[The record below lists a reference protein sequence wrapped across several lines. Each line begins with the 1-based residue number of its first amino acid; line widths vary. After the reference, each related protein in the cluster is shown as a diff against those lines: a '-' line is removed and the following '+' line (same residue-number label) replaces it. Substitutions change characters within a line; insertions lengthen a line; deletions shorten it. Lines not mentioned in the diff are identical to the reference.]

1 MIFKRIHALTLF
13 TLTALV
19 VLTCSFIPTADDTD
33 PDNMTND
40 ELIRNVFSSI
50 DNLKTLRYSL
60 QCNERIKGRMQHTES
75 KVKLQVSPRKLYLYI
90 KGIEVLW
97 CEGTNNG
104 NALVNPGS
112 FPYINLNLD
121 PFGSLMRKDQHHTIY
136 EMGYQYLED
145 ILKDGLRRVGDKI
158 DKSFI
163 LLGEEKYNGRTCY
176 KLSISFTDFA
186 WNPYTVKKGETLITI
201 ARKLRVSEYMVLEN
215 NPKLGW
221 YNDVKE
227 GEVIKVPNAY
237 AKLTLLLIDK
247 EYMLPVN
254 NKVFDDK
261 GLFETY
267 EYSDMQ
273 VNKPID
279 QKEFTKN
286 YEGYNF

>member
-1 MIFKRIHALTLF
+1 MKFKITHPLIFLLIAALATF
-13 TLTALV
+13 TY
-19 VLTCSFIPTADDTD
+19 SFVEIKKTKDTVE
-33 PDNMTND
+33 MTND
-40 ELIRNVFSSI
+40 ELLRNIFSAI

-60 QCNERIKGRMQHTES
+60 QCNERIKGRMQHTQS

-97 CEGTNNG
+97 AEGTNNG

-112 FPYINLNLD
+112 FPFINLNLD
-121 PFGSLMRKDQHHTIY
+121 PNGSLMRKDQHHTIN
-136 EMGYQYLED
+136 EMGFHYLEG
-145 ILKDGLRRVGDKI
+145 IIKDGLRKAGDKI
-158 DKSFI
+158 DKNFI
-163 LLGEEKYNGRTCY
+163 LLGEEKYNGRACY
-176 KLSISFTDFA
+176 KLSISFPDFT

-201 ARKLRVSEYMVLEN
+201 ARKLYISEYMILEN
-215 NPKLGW
+215 NPKLGS
-221 YNDVKE
+221 YNDVRE
-227 GEVIKVPNAY
+227 GDVIRIPSSY

-247 EYMLPVN
+247 EFFLPVN

-267 EYSDMQ
+267 EYYDLQ

-279 QKEFTKN
+279 QKEFTKS

>member
-1 MIFKRIHALTLF
+1 MRFTRIHMLTLF
-13 TLTALV
+13 TISALA
-19 VLTCSFIPTADDTD
+19 VLTCSFVSTDTD
-33 PDNMTND
+33 PDNLTND

-50 DNLKTLRYSL
+50 DNLKTIRYSL

-75 KVKLQVSPRKLYLYI
+75 KVKLQVAPRKLYLYI

-145 ILKDGLRRVGDKI
+145 IIKDGMRRVGDKF

-163 LLGEEKYNGRTCY
+163 LLGEEKYNGRACY
-176 KLSISFTDFA
+176 KLSISFPDFA
-186 WNPYTVKKGETLITI
+186 WNSYTVKKGETLITI
-201 ARKLRVSEYMVLEN
+201 ARRLHVSEYMILEN

-227 GEVIKVPNAY
+227 GEVIQVPNAY

-247 EYMLPVN
+247 EYLLPVN

-279 QKEFTKN
+279 PKEFTKN

>member
-1 MIFKRIHALTLF
+1 MKFKILRPLLF
-13 TLTALV
+13 LLIISV
-19 VLTCSFIPTADDTD
+19 LMLTCSFVIKRDSEETG
-33 PDNMTND
+33 NMTNE
-40 ELIRNVFSSI
+40 ELLKNVFAAI
-50 DNLKTLRYSL
+50 DNLKTVRYNL

-75 KVKLQVSPRKLYLYI
+75 KVKLQTSPRKLYLYI

-121 PFGSLMRKDQHHTIY
+121 PNGSLMRKDQHHTIN
-136 EMGYQYLED
+136 EMGYHYLQD
-145 ILKDGLRRVGDKI
+145 IINDGLKKVGDQI
-158 DKSFI
+158 DKNFI
-163 LLGEEKYNGRTCY
+163 LLGEEKYNGRPCY
-176 KLSISFTDFA
+176 KLSISFPDFA

-201 ARKLRVSEYMVLEN
+201 ARKLHVSEYMVLEN
-215 NPKLGW
+215 NPGIDW

-227 GEVIKVPNAY
+227 GDVIKVPSFY
-237 AKLTLLLIDK
+237 SKLTLLLIDK
-247 EYMLPVN
+247 EYFLPVN

-267 EYSDMQ
+267 EYYDMQ
-273 VNKPID
+273 VNKPFD